1 MMKKMNYLVAKTK
14 DRKKEKKRLTF
25 FLLALRRLEEWP
37 WIPVDC
43 QFLERNKTSRRAGKD
58 KANLD
63 QLEST

>member
-1 MMKKMNYLVAKTK
+1 MMKKMNCLVAKTK
-14 DRKKEKKRLTF
+14 DRKKREEIDF
-25 FLLALRRLEEWP
+25 FCCRLEERP